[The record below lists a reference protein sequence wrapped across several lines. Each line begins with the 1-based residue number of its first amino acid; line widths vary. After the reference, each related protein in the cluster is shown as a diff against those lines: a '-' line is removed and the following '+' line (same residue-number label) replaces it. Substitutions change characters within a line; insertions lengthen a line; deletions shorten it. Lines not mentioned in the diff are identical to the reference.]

1 MVDFAK
7 LKNNRSSNFEKL
19 NQELTKIKSPQA
31 GNNSNQDDRFW
42 QPTVDKM
49 GNGYAVIRFLPPAGE
64 EDVPFVRTWSHG
76 FQGPGGWYIE
86 NSLTTI
92 GEKDPVTEYNNE
104 LWNSGIEANKETV
117 RKQKRK
123 LYFISNIY
131 VVKDPANPENEGK
144 VFLYKYG
151 KKIFDKLNDLMNP
164 QFEDEKPINP
174 FDLWEGANFKLK
186 IRKVE
191 GYRNFDKSE
200 FDSLEPLF
208 NDDDQLET
216 VWKQEHSLQ
225 DFISPAKFKSYDELK
240 KRLYKV
246 LGLDGSVARPKTTAE
261 TSSPWDDDEEEV
273 VAAPKFK
280 EKAKPKVAAV
290 VEDDDDDDSLEFFKK
305 LKED

>member
-49 GNGYAVIRFLPPAGE
+49 GNGYAVIRFLPPTGE

-208 NDDDQLET
+208 DDDDKLEA
-216 VWKQEHSLQ
+216 VWKQQHSLQ
-225 DFISPAKFKSYDELK
+225 DFINPSKFKSYDDLK

-261 TSSPWDDDEEEV
+261 TSAPWDDDEDEV
-273 VAAPKFK
+273 VPAPKFK
-280 EKAKPKVAAV
+280 EKAKPKVAA